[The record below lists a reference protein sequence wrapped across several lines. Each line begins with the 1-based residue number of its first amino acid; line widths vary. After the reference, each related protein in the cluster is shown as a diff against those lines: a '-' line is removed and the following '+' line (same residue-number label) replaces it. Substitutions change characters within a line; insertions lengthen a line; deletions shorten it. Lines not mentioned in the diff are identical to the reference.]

1 MSYTNRIALL
11 EDIDAIEYLMELSI
25 NRLLGPY
32 LSKNQLKAS
41 FESMGLDDQLIKD
54 KTYFLIF
61 REKKLVGCGGW
72 SNRKTLFG
80 ANHTPNRD
88 ESFLNPKIDSARIRA
103 MYTHPDWARKGIG
116 SLVMQL
122 AEGEAKKAG
131 FKKCEL
137 MATQA
142 GEPLYKV
149 KGYRV
154 TEEVLYKSLS
164 GLTVPMIKME
174 KRI

>member
-1 MSYTNRIALL
+1 MNYNHRIALI
-11 EDIDAIEYLMELSI
+11 EDIDAIESLMELSI
-25 NRLLGPY
+25 KELLGPY
-32 LSKNQLKAS
+32 LTEPQLKAS
-41 FESMGLDDQLIKD
+41 FESMGLDDQIIKD
-54 KTYFLIF
+54 KTYFMIF
-61 REKKLVGCGGW
+61 RGEEFVGCGGW
-72 SNRKTLFG
+72 SNRRTLFG

-88 ESFLNPKIDSARIRA
+88 KSFLNPKIDSAKIRA
-103 MYTHPDWARKGIG
+103 MYTHPRWARKGIG
-116 SLVMQL
+116 SLIIEL
-122 AEGEAKKAG
+122 AEAEASKAG

-154 TEEVLYKSLS
+154 TEEILYKSLS
-164 GLTVPMIKME
+164 GLTVPMMKME

>member
-1 MSYTNRIALL
+1 MNFNHRIALL
-11 EDIDAIEYLMELSI
+11 HDIPAIESLMELSI
-25 NRLLGPY
+25 KMLLGPY
-32 LSKNQLKAS
+32 LTQNQLKAS

-54 KTYFLIF
+54 KTYFMIF
-61 REKKLVGCGGW
+61 REKKFVGCGGW
-72 SNRKTLFG
+72 SSRRTLFG

-88 ESFLNPKIDSARIRA
+88 KSFLNPEIDSARIRA

-116 SLVMQL
+116 SLVIKL
-122 AEGEAKKAG
+122 AEKEARKAG

-142 GEPLYKV
+142 GEPLYKIQ
-149 KGYRV
+149 GYKV

-164 GLTVPMIKME
+164 GLTVPMMKME
-174 KRI
+174 KDI